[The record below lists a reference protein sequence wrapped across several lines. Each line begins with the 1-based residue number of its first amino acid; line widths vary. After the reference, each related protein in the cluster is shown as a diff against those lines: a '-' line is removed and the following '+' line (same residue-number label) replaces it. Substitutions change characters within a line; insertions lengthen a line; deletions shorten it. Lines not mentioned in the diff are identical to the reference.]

1 MRRTRLIENREVFL
15 AYVLANCKF
24 STIEGLH
31 RRFPLVWK
39 QRDQYK
45 YYKHVCLERPSLKEE
60 YKLKCAYCLFEASK
74 EDSIIFNV
82 LFEELYKQYGALYKQ
97 LKKYYGRSKLISDT
111 GLEVLMKD
119 EELINQSDL
128 MDVSIFDFFLEKLE
142 VRYDE
147 TTFFNQLKVTY
158 DGIQRKILDF
168 ELDIDELNYQYFK
181 YQLTKP
187 NSITFKRVKHFY
199 RNYSDYLGQNVVDV
213 LNDKLERCYQEEKL
227 SSNIQWMRDLGLI
240 DQHTVYRL
248 TTADVYQLMTLLLCT
263 DGDNLIEEEGAS
275 IEIGDLV
282 LPISELEAFEQLLNE
297 LLPYFVMS
305 QVMKENREFF
315 FRSYTLKDQMISK
328 QLEKEV
334 ELLKRDL
341 KSVKETNKLLKLSL
355 SEEKLNQEKM
365 YKLQLKQLRSTLMTT
380 MHEKERLEKELE
392 NLKERCAQLESI
404 IKEPSEAEEQV
415 YEMTLEQSVDV
426 SEINKAEIMIVGGA
440 TPTIQKLKRILPNCK
455 YFEVDKK
462 YNDQYFQGVK
472 FAILLTNI
480 LNHSMTKKL
489 DKHCPKAKKK
499 SVTVTNV
506 DLIIEEIAKFI

>member
-1 MRRTRLIENREVFL
+1 
-15 AYVLANCKF
+15 
-24 STIEGLH
+24 
-31 RRFPLVWK
+31 
-39 QRDQYK
+39 
-45 YYKHVCLERPSLKEE
+45 
-60 YKLKCAYCLFEASK
+60 
-74 EDSIIFNV
+74 
-82 LFEELYKQYGALYKQ
+82 
-97 LKKYYGRSKLISDT
+97 
-111 GLEVLMKD
+111 
-119 EELINQSDL
+119 
-128 MDVSIFDFFLEKLE
+128 
-142 VRYDE
+142 
-147 TTFFNQLKVTY
+147 
-158 DGIQRKILDF
+158 
-168 ELDIDELNYQYFK
+168 
-181 YQLTKP
+181 
-187 NSITFKRVKHFY
+187 
-199 RNYSDYLGQNVVDV
+199 
-213 LNDKLERCYQEEKL
+213 
-227 SSNIQWMRDLGLI
+227 MRDLGLI

-248 TTADVYQLMTLLLCT
+248 TITDVYQLMTLLLCT

-282 LPISELEAFEQLLNE
+282 LPISELEAFEELLNE

-365 YKLQLKQLRSTLMTT
+365 YKLQLKQLRSNLMTT

-506 DLIIEEIAKFI
+506 DLIIEEIVKFI

>member
-1 MRRTRLIENREVFL
+1 MTE
-15 AYVLANCKF
+15 
-24 STIEGLH
+24 
-31 RRFPLVWK
+31 
-39 QRDQYK
+39 
-45 YYKHVCLERPSLKEE
+45 
-60 YKLKCAYCLFEASK
+60 FE
-74 EDSIIFNV
+74 
-82 LFEELYKQYGALYKQ
+82 
-97 LKKYYGRSKLISDT
+97 
-111 GLEVLMKD
+111 
-119 EELINQSDL
+119 
-128 MDVSIFDFFLEKLE
+128 
-142 VRYDE
+142 
-147 TTFFNQLKVTY
+147 
-158 DGIQRKILDF
+158 RKILDF
-168 ELDIDELNYQYFK
+168 ELDTDELNYQYFK

-199 RNYSDYLGQNVVDV
+199 RSYSDYLGQNVVDV

-227 SSNIQWMRDLGLI
+227 SSHIQWMRDLGLI

-248 TTADVYQLMTLLLCT
+248 TITDVYQLMTLLLCT

-282 LPISELEAFEQLLNE
+282 LPISELEAFEELLNE

-365 YKLQLKQLRSTLMTT
+365 YKLQLKQLRSNLMTT

-506 DLIIEEIAKFI
+506 DLIIEEIVKFI

>member
-1 MRRTRLIENREVFL
+1 
-15 AYVLANCKF
+15 
-24 STIEGLH
+24 
-31 RRFPLVWK
+31 
-39 QRDQYK
+39 
-45 YYKHVCLERPSLKEE
+45 
-60 YKLKCAYCLFEASK
+60 
-74 EDSIIFNV
+74 
-82 LFEELYKQYGALYKQ
+82 
-97 LKKYYGRSKLISDT
+97 
-111 GLEVLMKD
+111 
-119 EELINQSDL
+119 

-142 VRYDE
+142 VQYDE

-168 ELDIDELNYQYFK
+168 ELDTDELNYQYFK

-199 RNYSDYLGQNVVDV
+199 RSYSDYLGQNVVDV

-227 SSNIQWMRDLGLI
+227 SSHIQWMRDLGLI

-248 TTADVYQLMTLLLCT
+248 TITDVYQLMTLLLCT

-282 LPISELEAFEQLLNE
+282 LPISELEAFEELLNE

-365 YKLQLKQLRSTLMTT
+365 YKLQLKQLRSNLMTT

-506 DLIIEEIAKFI
+506 DLIIEEIVKFI

>member
-39 QRDQYK
+39 RRDQYK
-45 YYKHVCLERPSLKEE
+45 YYKHVCFERPSLKEE

-74 EDSIIFNV
+74 EDSTIFNV
-82 LFEELYKQYGALYKQ
+82 LFEELYKQYGALYKE
-97 LKKYYGRSKLISDT
+97 LKKRYGRSQLISDT
-111 GLEVLMKD
+111 GLEIFMKNQ
-119 EELINQSDL
+119 ELTNQADL
-128 MDVSIFDFFLEKLE
+128 IDLSILDFFLEKLE
-142 VRYDE
+142 VRYQE
-147 TTFFNQLKVTY
+147 TKFFQQLKETCEEF
-158 DGIQRKILDF
+158 QRKVLDF
-168 ELDIDELNYQYFK
+168 ELEIDELNYQYFK
-181 YQLTKP
+181 HQLMKP
-187 NSITFKRVKHFY
+187 NSMTFKRVKHFY
-199 RNYSDYLGQNVVDV
+199 RGYSDYLGQNVVDV
-213 LNDKLERCYQEEKL
+213 LNDKLEMSYQEEKL

-248 TTADVYQLMTLLLCT
+248 TTADVYQLITLVLCT
-263 DGDNLIEEEGAS
+263 DGENLTEEEEAS
-275 IEIGDLV
+275 VEIGNLV
-282 LPISELEAFEQLLNE
+282 LSISELEVFEQLLNE
-297 LLPYFVMS
+297 LLPYFVMY

-315 FRSYTLKDQMISK
+315 FRSYTLKDQMISN

-334 ELLKRDL
+334 NLLKRDL
-341 KSVKETNKLLKLSL
+341 KSVKETNKLLNLSL
-355 SEEKLNQEKM
+355 SEEKLNQEKT
-365 YKLQLKQLRSTLMTT
+365 YKLQLKQLQSTLMTT
-380 MHEKERLEKELE
+380 IHEKERLEKELE

-404 IKEPSEAEEQV
+404 VKEQSEAEEQV

-499 SVTVTNV
+499 SLTVTNV
-506 DLIIEEIAKFI
+506 DLIIKEIAKFI

>member
-15 AYVLANCKF
+15 AYVLAKCKF

-82 LFEELYKQYGALYKQ
+82 LFEELYKQYGPLYKQ

-111 GLEVLMKD
+111 G
-119 EELINQSDL
+119 
-128 MDVSIFDFFLEKLE
+128 
-142 VRYDE
+142 
-147 TTFFNQLKVTY
+147 
-158 DGIQRKILDF
+158 
-168 ELDIDELNYQYFK
+168 IDELNYQYFK

-199 RNYSDYLGQNVVDV
+199 RSYSDYLGQNVVDV

-248 TTADVYQLMTLLLCT
+248 TITDVYQLMTLLLCT

-282 LPISELEAFEQLLNE
+282 LPISELEAFEELLNE

-328 QLEKEV
+328 QWEKEV

-365 YKLQLKQLRSTLMTT
+365 YKLQLKQLRSNLMTT

-506 DLIIEEIAKFI
+506 DLIIEEIVKFI

>member
-119 EELINQSDL
+119 QELINQTDL

-181 YQLTKP
+181 Y
-187 NSITFKRVKHFY
+187 IIH
-199 RNYSDYLGQNVVDV
+199 
-213 LNDKLERCYQEEKL
+213 
-227 SSNIQWMRDLGLI
+227 
-240 DQHTVYRL
+240 
-248 TTADVYQLMTLLLCT
+248 
-263 DGDNLIEEEGAS
+263 
-275 IEIGDLV
+275 
-282 LPISELEAFEQLLNE
+282 
-297 LLPYFVMS
+297 
-305 QVMKENREFF
+305 FF
-315 FRSYTLKDQMISK
+315 FI
-328 QLEKEV
+328 
-334 ELLKRDL
+334 
-341 KSVKETNKLLKLSL
+341 
-355 SEEKLNQEKM
+355 
-365 YKLQLKQLRSTLMTT
+365 
-380 MHEKERLEKELE
+380 
-392 NLKERCAQLESI
+392 
-404 IKEPSEAEEQV
+404 
-415 YEMTLEQSVDV
+415 
-426 SEINKAEIMIVGGA
+426 
-440 TPTIQKLKRILPNCK
+440 
-455 YFEVDKK
+455 
-462 YNDQYFQGVK
+462 
-472 FAILLTNI
+472 
-480 LNHSMTKKL
+480 
-489 DKHCPKAKKK
+489 
-499 SVTVTNV
+499 
-506 DLIIEEIAKFI
+506 

>member
-1 MRRTRLIENREVFL
+1 
-15 AYVLANCKF
+15 
-24 STIEGLH
+24 
-31 RRFPLVWK
+31 
-39 QRDQYK
+39 
-45 YYKHVCLERPSLKEE
+45 
-60 YKLKCAYCLFEASK
+60 
-74 EDSIIFNV
+74 
-82 LFEELYKQYGALYKQ
+82 
-97 LKKYYGRSKLISDT
+97 
-111 GLEVLMKD
+111 
-119 EELINQSDL
+119 
-128 MDVSIFDFFLEKLE
+128 
-142 VRYDE
+142 
-147 TTFFNQLKVTY
+147 
-158 DGIQRKILDF
+158 
-168 ELDIDELNYQYFK
+168 
-181 YQLTKP
+181 
-187 NSITFKRVKHFY
+187 
-199 RNYSDYLGQNVVDV
+199 
-213 LNDKLERCYQEEKL
+213 
-227 SSNIQWMRDLGLI
+227 
-240 DQHTVYRL
+240 
-248 TTADVYQLMTLLLCT
+248 MTLLLCT

-282 LPISELEAFEQLLNE
+282 LPISELEAFEELLNE

-365 YKLQLKQLRSTLMTT
+365 YKLQLKQLRSNLMTT

-506 DLIIEEIAKFI
+506 DLIIEEIVKFI